1 MLDLFVSIMIY
12 CLWIAIIGGTLSLF
26 ALRLFVVI
34 QAKLDLKQSL
44 LVLFIPCSI
53 GYYHQFPDKSKF
65 KAFYQLLVIVN
76 LLLMLIGFLFVIYT
90 RYL

>member
-53 GYYHQFPDKSKF
+53 GYYRQFPEKSKF